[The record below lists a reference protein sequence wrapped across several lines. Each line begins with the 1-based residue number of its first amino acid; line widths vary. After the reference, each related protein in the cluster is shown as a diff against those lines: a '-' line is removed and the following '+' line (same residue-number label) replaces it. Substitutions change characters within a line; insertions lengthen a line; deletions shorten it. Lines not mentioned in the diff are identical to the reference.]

1 MAEENTAKETLCIN
15 QMIGK
20 KIDTMMVE
28 EDFVVPD
35 IKPDILSTIH
45 TNGTVCIYK
54 KEVLDGKIKIDG
66 CIKVY
71 IMYLADDENASV
83 RSLNT
88 NLEFSQIV
96 DFDKVKES
104 MMLEQQVTLK
114 SVECRVL
121 NGRKVS
127 VKAIMDME
135 LKVFSNEEVEF
146 IKQIDTVPDVQL
158 LNENLRIS
166 SLLGTGTTKV
176 YAKDTI
182 MIDNV
187 DDLAEIMKVD
197 VLVKNKETKISYN
210 KVLAKADANV
220 KIVYLT
226 TDNRINMISNNI
238 PVMGFI
244 DMPNVAD
251 EHLCDMQYEIKNV
264 LMKPNN
270 VEEHSIYVE
279 IELELS
285 AHVYE
290 TKDVNVIQDL
300 YSPTVNLA
308 YKQKMIKAMSEKQII
323 TDVCAVREK
332 QFINEIGN
340 HKIYDV
346 DVLPSI
352 TKQTVLKDR
361 IIYEGELALTFLFAA
376 DNSSRMSTQNV
387 NLPFHYTMDCIGID
401 QNSQVET
408 NMELIM
414 QDFVVMPDESMDIK
428 IDLQFS
434 VQVSNVRN
442 INVIEEIAIEETRK
456 EERYSLVI
464 YFVKPGDTL
473 WNIAKRFKSTVPNI
487 VKMNEIEN
495 ENKINVG
502 EQLFIPMSR

>member
-1 MAEENTAKETLCIN
+1 
-15 QMIGK
+15 
-20 KIDTMMVE
+20 
-28 EDFVVPD
+28 
-35 IKPDILSTIH
+35 
-45 TNGTVCIYK
+45 
-54 KEVLDGKIKIDG
+54 
-66 CIKVY
+66 
-71 IMYLADDENASV
+71 
-83 RSLNT
+83 
-88 NLEFSQIV
+88 
-96 DFDKVKES
+96 
-104 MMLEQQVTLK
+104 
-114 SVECRVL
+114 
-121 NGRKVS
+121 
-127 VKAIMDME
+127 MDME

>member
-66 CIKVY
+66 CINVY